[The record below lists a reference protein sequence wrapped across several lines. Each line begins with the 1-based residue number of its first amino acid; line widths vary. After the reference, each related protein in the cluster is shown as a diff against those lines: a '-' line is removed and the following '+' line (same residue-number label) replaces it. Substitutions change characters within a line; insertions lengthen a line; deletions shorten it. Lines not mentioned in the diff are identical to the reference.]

1 MPNSPHIFV
10 LWACMSLAGVSCNS
24 SDSQLRSTECLMM
37 NAEAFQQICFVA
49 HRGENLAE
57 AIAAIKQT
65 GHKQHYPQL
74 DHELTL
80 LEGLTT
86 AQGESVS
93 GTFYRIGFVDRQTG
107 HLIHDVSDVVSDAG
121 DHYSL
126 EWQRE

>member
-1 MPNSPHIFV
+1 
-10 LWACMSLAGVSCNS
+10 
-24 SDSQLRSTECLMM
+24 MM
-37 NAEAFQQICFVA
+37 NAGESQQVCFVA
-49 HRGENLAE
+49 HRGENLTE
-57 AIAAIKQT
+57 AIAAIKKT
-65 GHKQHYPQL
+65 GHKQHYPHL

-80 LEGLTT
+80 LEGLVT

-107 HLIHDVSDVVSDAG
+107 HLIHEVSDVVSEVG

>member
-10 LWACMSLAGVSCNS
+10 LWACMSLAVVGCNS
-24 SDSQLRSTECLMM
+24 SDSQLHSRECLMM
-37 NAEAFQQICFVA
+37 NAGESQQICFVA

-65 GHKQHYPQL
+65 GHKQHYPHL

-86 AQGESVS
+86 AQGDPVS

-107 HLIHDVSDVVSDAG
+107 HLIHEVSDVVSDAG
-121 DHYSL
+121 NHYIL
-126 EWQRE
+126 DGQRE